1 MITRPEILAIQKGGG
16 IVLGQSRDCQC
27 YSGVRG
33 YSDRGVVGYGGIVL
47 GQSRDCQ
54 CYSGVRG
61 YSDIGVVGYGGI
73 VLGQSRDCQ
82 CYSGVWDTLTEGLW
96 GMEG

>member
-1 MITRPEILAIQKGGG
+1 MITRPEILAIQEGGG

-27 YSGVRG
+27 YTGVRG

-54 CYSGVRG
+54 CYLGVRG
-61 YSDIGVVGYGGI
+61 YSDRGVVGVWRDSPGSIPGLSVLPWCTGI
-73 VLGQSRDCQ
+73 L
-82 CYSGVWDTLTEGLW
+82 
-96 GMEG
+96 